1 MSIKNL
7 NETISVQYIEKHKQR
22 AIDLAQKLWSHPE
35 TSWNEVKAAKWSAEL
50 LREKGFAV
58 EEQYL
63 GIPTAV
69 RGVWGS
75 GHPIIGLLGE
85 MDALPDL
92 SQKVLPEQEA
102 VEDGAPGHGCGHN
115 LMAAAS
121 IAAAMGIKEEL
132 QTRGLEGTIVYYGCP
147 AEEVVIGKALMARE
161 GAFRELDV
169 AMSWHGDTLNR
180 VTYGTANGLNN
191 VVFHFKGRASH
202 AGGSPQ
208 NGRSALDAVELM
220 NVGANYLR
228 EHVTDDVRIHYV
240 ITDGGAAPNIVPERA
255 SVWYYVRAQ
264 KRATVEDTY
273 ERLCKVARGAAM
285 MTETEVSIDF
295 RGGCYNTMEN
305 RTLSDTIA
313 EVLENIGVPE
323 WTDEELA
330 FARKINES
338 SPIYQAKLQDGALD
352 NGPLATSVGPHEY
365 KNSFGS
371 TDVGDVQHIV
381 PCSQINTAVSA
392 IAGPWHGWS
401 VVACSGH
408 SIGQKGMIYGAK
420 VMAATAIL
428 MIEQPE
434 LMTRIKK
441 EFEQASKKEPYICP
455 IPPEFPIP
463 QINDIAQSN

>member
-1 MSIKNL
+1 MKNL
-7 NETISVQYIEKHKQR
+7 NDTISVQYIEKHKQK
-22 AIDLAQKLWSHPE
+22 AIDLAQKLWAEPE
-35 TSWNEVKAAKWSAEL
+35 IAWNEVKAARWSAEL
-50 LREKGFAV
+50 LREEGFAV
-58 EEQYL
+58 EEQYR

-75 GHPIIGLLGE
+75 GHPVIGLLGE
-85 MDALPDL
+85 MDALPAL
-92 SQKVLPEQEA
+92 SQKISSVQEA
-102 VEDGAPGHGCGHN
+102 VTEGAPGHGCGHN

-132 QTRGLEGTIVYYGCP
+132 QKRGLEGTIVYYGCP
-147 AEEVVIGKALMARE
+147 AEEVVIGKAVMARE

-180 VTYGTANGLNN
+180 ITYGTANGLNN
-191 VVFHFKGRASH
+191 AVYHFKGRSSH

-240 ITDGGAAPNIVPERA
+240 ITNGGAAPNIVPEYA

-264 KRATVEDTY
+264 KRATVEDAY
-273 ERLCKVARGAAM
+273 ARLCKVAQGAAM
-285 MTETEVSIDF
+285 MTETEVSVEF

-305 RTLSDTIA
+305 HALSDIIA
-313 EVLENIGVPE
+313 EVLENIGVPC
-323 WTDEELA
+323 WTQEELE
-330 FARKINES
+330 FARQINEI
-338 SPIYQAKLQDGALD
+338 SPIYQTKLQAGALE
-352 NGPLATSVGPHEY
+352 NGPLSPVVGPHQHE
-365 KNSFGS
+365 NSFGS

-381 PCSQINTAVSA
+381 PCSQINTAMSA

-401 VVACSGH
+401 VTACSGH
-408 SIGQKGMIYGAK
+408 SIGMKGMLYGAK

-428 MIEQPE
+428 LVEQPE
-434 LMTRIKK
+434 LMVKIKE
-441 EFEQASKKEPYICP
+441 EFERAVKAEPYVCP
-455 IPPEFPIP
+455 IPPEFVIP
-463 QINDIAQSN
+463 QPVGEIS

>member
-1 MSIKNL
+1 MKNL
-7 NETISVQYIEKHKQR
+7 NETISVQYIEERGYK
-22 AIDLAQKLWSHPE
+22 AVELARKLWSEPE
-35 TSWNEVKAAKWSAEL
+35 TAWNEVKAASWSAEL
-50 LREKGFAV
+50 LREEGFTV

-75 GHPIIGLLGE
+75 GHPVIGLLGE
-85 MDALPDL
+85 MDALPGL
-92 SQKVLPEQEA
+92 SQTISSRQQA
-102 VEDGAPGHGCGHN
+102 VEEGAPGHGCGHN

-132 QTRGLEGTIVYYGCP
+132 QRRGLPGTVVYYGCP
-147 AEEVVIGKALMARE
+147 AEEVVIGKAVMARE

-191 VVFHFKGRASH
+191 AVFHFKGRASH

-240 ITDGGAAPNIVPERA
+240 ITNGGAAPNIVPEYA

-273 ERLCKVARGAAM
+273 ARLCKIAQGAAM
-285 MTETEVSIDF
+285 MTETEVSVEF
-295 RGGCYNTMEN
+295 RGGCYNTLEN
-305 RTLSDTIA
+305 HTLSDVIA
-313 EVLENIGVPE
+313 DVLEKIGVPQ
-323 WTDEELA
+323 WTEEEVA
-330 FARKINES
+330 FAREINEI
-338 SPIYQAKLQDGALD
+338 SPIYQAKQEAGALD
-352 NGPLATSVGPHEY
+352 SGHLSKVVGPHGYE
-365 KNSFGS
+365 NSFGS

-381 PCSQINTAVSA
+381 PCSQINTTISA

-408 SIGQKGMIYGAK
+408 SIGEKGMIYGAK

-428 MIEQPE
+428 LVEQPE
-434 LMTRIKK
+434 LMEKIKG
-441 EFEQASKKEPYICP
+441 EFEQAIKKEPYICP
-455 IPPEFPIP
+455 IPPEFSIP
-463 QINDIAQSN
+463 QPQKTI